1 MGRRGMVAAL
11 AGAVVSSLFVS
22 AAPSAAESAGSSG
35 SGSGSGSQNGPVKN
49 ADNYGDGCPDILVLA
64 VSGATDSTVDR
75 DPFDDKERVPWA
87 NWLSNVTVP
96 LGEANR
102 DQPGTVGWMYVPYP
116 STYGVGVLEDVPTYQ
131 DSVAAGVASTNRI
144 LDEKKAQCGDATRF
158 VLLGYSV
165 GGEVT
170 ERVARELGHR
180 DASATVTADDIA
192 GVALVGDPYRPAGTP
207 SLGEPGPGG
216 GGFMSSEPADYGA
229 LEGKILYDCRPY
241 DIACDAP
248 PDIAVL
254 ELALGVL
261 GQMRFTLLNPV
272 QTFADFGRV
281 VSQMSA
287 RAIAHIVTRENWFT
301 SDESLLDV
309 LRMVADQTYRDDAA
323 TAAATPERIAALEAW
338 ARGPG
343 ADVVRAKLAAEG
355 AGFVEDNRGIVDLIL
370 GPYIFLGAIQHL
382 LYWLPGPAPLFGD
395 SEKLVDW
402 ISGLARNDVSQTPT
416 GSAGSEASA
425 ASTGSAGSSG

>member
-1 MGRRGMVAAL
+1 MGRRGLVAGL
-11 AGAVVSSLFVS
+11 AGAVAAASLFVS
-22 AAPSAAESAGSSG
+22 VAPSAAESAGSSG
-35 SGSGSGSQNGPVKN
+35 SGSGSQHGPVKSP
-49 ADNYGDGCPDILVLA
+49 DNYGDGCPDILVLA
-64 VSGATDSTVDR
+64 VSGATDSSVDR

-116 STYGVGVLEDVPTYQ
+116 STYGVGVFADVPTYQ
-131 DSVAAGVASTNRI
+131 DSVAAGVASTNHI
-144 LDEKKAQCGDATRF
+144 LDEKKTQCGDATRF

-165 GGEVT
+165 GAEVT

-207 SLGEPGPGG
+207 SLGEPGPRG
-216 GGFMSSEPADYGA
+216 GGFMSSEPVDYGA

-281 VSQMSA
+281 VSDMSA
-287 RAIAHIVTRENWFT
+287 RAIAHIVTREDWFT

-323 TAAATPERIAALEAW
+323 TATATPERIAALDAW

-355 AGFVEDNRGIVDLIL
+355 VGFVEDNRGIVDLIL
-370 GPYIFLGAIQHL
+370 GPYIFLGAVQHL
-382 LYWLPGPAPLFGD
+382 LYWLPGPEPLFGD
-395 SEKLVDW
+395 SDRLVDW
-402 ISGLARNDVSQTPT
+402 ISGLARDDALQPPAAA
-416 GSAGSEASA
+416 GSAGS
-425 ASTGSAGSSG
+425 TGSSGSGGSGGS

>member
-11 AGAVVSSLFVS
+11 VGAVAAASLFVT
-22 AAPSAAESAGSSG
+22 AVPAAAESAGLSG
-35 SGSGSGSQNGPVKN
+35 SGSGSGQGPVKN
-49 ADNYGDGCPDILVLA
+49 PDNYGDGCPDVLVLA

-131 DSVAAGVASTNRI
+131 DSMAAGVASTNRI

-165 GGEVT
+165 GAEVA

-207 SLGEPGPGG
+207 SLGEPGPRG

-281 VSQMSA
+281 VSDMSA

-323 TAAATPERIAALEAW
+323 TAAATPERIAALDAW

-355 AGFVEDNRGIVDLIL
+355 AGFVEDNRGLVDLVL
-370 GPYIFLGAIQHL
+370 GPYIFLGAVQHL
-382 LYWLPGPAPLFGD
+382 LYWLPGPEPLFGD
-395 SEKLVDW
+395 SERLVDW
-402 ISGLARNDVSQTPT
+402 ISGLATEDTPHT
-416 GSAGSEASA
+416 PAPAGS
-425 ASTGSAGSSG
+425 GGSSGS